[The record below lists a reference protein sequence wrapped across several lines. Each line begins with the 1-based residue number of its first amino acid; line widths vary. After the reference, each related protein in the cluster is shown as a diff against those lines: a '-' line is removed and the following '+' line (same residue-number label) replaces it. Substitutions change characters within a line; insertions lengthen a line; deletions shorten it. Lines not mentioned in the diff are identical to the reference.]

1 MFEDAIL
8 DDISHENYDYLIDKI
23 IENDIWRETVKELK
37 QEEEA
42 SSLLINDCLD
52 NITKEF
58 FFENFTEIKAI
69 AL

>member
-52 NITKEF
+52 NIT
-58 FFENFTEIKAI
+58 
-69 AL
+69 